1 MTKILV
7 IDDELEICKQ
17 ISLILSKQGYDVTYA
32 NSFKEFNELQQRNFD
47 YDVVLV
53 DLWLKNS
60 NKQGIDIIEFLNNKY
75 DNLVIISFSGHAN
88 IDNAIESVKVG
99 ANDFIEKPFET
110 KKLIHI
116 IQKNLLEL
124 QQRVTINNYRNKIS
138 FHSKIDTIGSG
149 QYIKDL
155 FKTIYKIRNNSS
167 ILIIGP
173 NGIGKNFLA
182 NTIHMNLSSNNPD
195 TFINLNENLMNE
207 TDLLKLSSLHNYFTI
222 YINDYENFNQIE
234 LLSYLNLV
242 KSKKINATIIFDSKR
257 IDSKDPFIN
266 NIDNKII
273 LKPLTA
279 RKDEIFDLFK
289 HYLNIFA
296 LKKFEKKIQIEDD
309 VEKLLTG
316 HTWPGNIFEIMN
328 LAENV
333 IGLLGDNNK
342 LVSTVLIDN
351 LIKNSTDNADLYDLN
366 FKEAKD
372 KFEKE
377 YLIQKLKINNF
388 NMTLTA
394 KMLKLD
400 RVSLYRKVKSL
411 KIEIEQ

>member
-17 ISLILSKQGYDVTYA
+17 ISLILSKQGYEVTYA
-32 NSFKEFNELQQRNFD
+32 NSYKEFVDLELRNFN

-60 NKQGIDIIEFLNNKY
+60 TKQGIDIIQFLKNKY
-75 DNLVIISFSGHAN
+75 ENLVIVSFSGHAN
-88 IDNAIESVKVG
+88 IDNAIESVKAG

-124 QQRVTINNYRNKIS
+124 KQRVTINNYRNKIS
-138 FHSKIDTIGSG
+138 FHSKIDTIGYG
-149 QYIKDL
+149 HYIDNI
-155 FKTIYKIRNNSS
+155 FKVLNKIKNNCS

-173 NGIGKNFLA
+173 NGIGKSFLA
-182 NTIHMNLSSNNPD
+182 NTIHMKLSSNNPD
-195 TFINLNENLMNE
+195 TFINLNENLMNDS
-207 TDLLKLSSLHNYFTI
+207 DLLKLSSLHNYFTI
-222 YINDYENFNQIE
+222 YLNDYENFNQVE
-234 LLSYLNLV
+234 LLNYLNLV
-242 KSKKINATIIFDSKR
+242 KSKKINATIIFDSKK
-257 IDSKDPFIN
+257 IDLKDPLVN
-266 NIDNKII
+266 NIDHKFI
-273 LKPLTA
+273 LNPLTT
-279 RKDEIFDLFK
+279 RKDEIFPLFK

-296 LKKFEKKIQIEDD
+296 FKRFENKIEIDNEVQ
-309 VEKLLTG
+309 KLLLN

-328 LAENV
+328 LAEN
-333 IGLLGDNNK
+333 ITGLLTESS
-342 LVSTVLIDN
+342 LFVSKN
-351 LIKNSTDNADLYDLN
+351 LIEDLMNNSIDSTDLYDLN
-366 FKEAKD
+366 YKEAKD
-372 KFEKE
+372 KFEKD
-377 YLIQKLKINNF
+377 YLLQKLKINNF

-411 KIEIEQ
+411 NIKID

>member
-17 ISLILSKQGYDVTYA
+17 ISLILSKQGYEVTYA
-32 NSFKEFNELQQRNFD
+32 NSYKEFVDLELRNFN

-60 NKQGIDIIEFLNNKY
+60 TKQGIDIIQFLKNKY
-75 DNLVIISFSGHAN
+75 ENLVIVSFSGHAN
-88 IDNAIESVKVG
+88 IDNAIESVKAG

-124 QQRVTINNYRNKIS
+124 KQRVTINNYRNKIS
-138 FHSKIDTIGSG
+138 FHSKIDTIGYG
-149 QYIKDL
+149 HYIDNI
-155 FKTIYKIRNNSS
+155 FKVLNKIKNNCS

-173 NGIGKNFLA
+173 NGIGKSFLA
-182 NTIHMNLSSNNPD
+182 NTIHMKLSSNNPD
-195 TFINLNENLMNE
+195 TFINLNENLMNDS
-207 TDLLKLSSLHNYFTI
+207 DLLKLSSLHNYFTI
-222 YINDYENFNQIE
+222 YLNDYENFNQME
-234 LLSYLNLV
+234 LLNYLNLV
-242 KSKKINATIIFDSKR
+242 KSKKINATIIFDSKK
-257 IDSKDPFIN
+257 IDLKDPLVN
-266 NIDNKII
+266 NIDQKFI
-273 LKPLTA
+273 LNPLTT
-279 RKDEIFDLFK
+279 RKDEIFPLFK

-296 LKKFEKKIQIEDD
+296 FKRFENKIEIDNEVQ
-309 VEKLLTG
+309 KLLLN

-328 LAENV
+328 LAEN
-333 IGLLGDNNK
+333 ITGLLTESS
-342 LVSTVLIDN
+342 LFVSKN
-351 LIKNSTDNADLYDLN
+351 LIEDLMNNSIDSTDLYDLN
-366 FKEAKD
+366 YKEAKD
-372 KFEKE
+372 KFEKD
-377 YLIQKLKINNF
+377 YLLQKLKINNF

-411 KIEIEQ
+411 NIKID

>member
-32 NSFKEFNELQQRNFD
+32 NSFREFSDLEYRNFN

-60 NKQGIDIIEFLNNKY
+60 TKQGIDIIDFLKNKY

-88 IDNAIESVKVG
+88 IDNAIESVKAG

-124 QQRVTINNYRNKIS
+124 KQRVTINNYRNKIS
-138 FHSKIDTIGSG
+138 FHSKIDIIGSG
-149 QYIKDL
+149 QYIENI
-155 FKTIYKIRNNSS
+155 FKSITKIKNNSS

-207 TDLLKLSSLHNYFTI
+207 SDLLKLSSLHNYFTI
-222 YINDYENFNQIE
+222 YLNDYENFNQLE
-234 LLSYLNLV
+234 LLNYLNLV
-242 KSKKINATIIFDSKR
+242 KSKKINASIIFDSKK
-257 IDSKDPFIN
+257 IDNKDPFVN
-266 NIDNKII
+266 NIDQKVMLN
-273 LKPLTA
+273 PLTT
-279 RKDEIFDLFK
+279 RKDEIFLLFK

-296 LKKFEKKIQIEDD
+296 LKKFDNRIEIDNE
-309 VEKLLTG
+309 VQKLLLS

-328 LAENV
+328 LSENV
-333 IGLLGDNNK
+333 IGLLNDSNLIVTRDLLENIMK
-342 LVSTVLIDN
+342 NSIDN
-351 LIKNSTDNADLYDLN
+351 VDLYDLN

-372 KFEKE
+372 KFEKD
-377 YLIQKLKINNF
+377 YLLQKLKINNF

-411 KIEIEQ
+411 NIKID

>member
-17 ISLILSKQGYDVTYA
+17 ISLILSKHGYKVTYA
-32 NSFKEFNELQQRNFD
+32 NSFKEFTELQQLTFD

-60 NKQGIDIIEFLNNKY
+60 TKQGIDIIEYLNNKY

-88 IDNAIESVKVG
+88 IDNAIESVKAG

-110 KKLIHI
+110 KKLLHI

-138 FHSKIDTIGSG
+138 FHSKIDTVGSG
-149 QYIKDL
+149 KYIDDI
-155 FKTIYKIRNNSS
+155 FKTLLKFQNNSS
-167 ILIIGP
+167 ILIVGP

-207 TDLLKLSSLHNYFTI
+207 GDLLKLSSLHNYFTI
-222 YINDYENFNQIE
+222 YLNDYENFNKIE
-234 LLSYLNLV
+234 LLNYLNLV
-242 KSKKINATIIFDSKR
+242 KSRKINASIIFDSKK
-257 IDSKDPFIN
+257 IDKNDPFIN
-266 NIDNKII
+266 NIEHKII

-279 RKDEIFDLFK
+279 RKEEILDIFK

-296 LKKFEKKIQIEDD
+296 LKKFGNKIQINGD
-309 VEKLLTG
+309 VEKLLTN
-316 HTWPGNIFEIMN
+316 HSWPGNIFEIMN
-328 LAENV
+328 LSENV
-333 IGLLGDNNK
+333 TALLNDN
-342 LVSTVLIDN
+342 SLIVTKDLIEN

-366 FKEAKD
+366 FKEAKH

-377 YLIQKLKINNF
+377 YLLQKLKINNF

-411 KIEIEQ
+411 KIEID

>member
-17 ISLILSKQGYDVTYA
+17 ISLILSKQGYEVTYA
-32 NSFKEFNELQQRNFD
+32 NSHKEFLEIEQRNFS

-60 NKQGIDIIEFLNNKY
+60 TKQGIDIIEYLKLKY
-75 DNLVIISFSGHAN
+75 ENLVIVSFSGHAN
-88 IDNAIESVKVG
+88 IDNAIESVKAG
-99 ANDFIEKPFET
+99 SNDFIEKPFET

-124 QQRVTINNYRNKIS
+124 KQRVTINNYRNKIS
-138 FHSKIDTIGSG
+138 FHSKIDTIGYG
-149 QYIKDL
+149 QYIDNVLKNL
-155 FKTIYKIRNNSS
+155 TKIKNNSS

-222 YINDYENFNQIE
+222 YLNDYENFNQIE
-234 LLSYLNLV
+234 LLNYLNLV
-242 KSKKINATIIFDSKR
+242 KIRKINASIIFDSKK
-257 IDSKDPFIN
+257 IDMKDPFVN
-266 NIDNKII
+266 NIDYKFL

-279 RKDEIFDLFK
+279 RKDEVFPLFK

-296 LKKFEKKIQIEDD
+296 LKKFEKQIDIDNE
-309 VEKLLTG
+309 VQNLLLN
-316 HTWPGNIFEIMN
+316 HSWPGNIFEIMN
-328 LAENV
+328 LSENV
-333 IGLLGDNNK
+333 TGLLNDNS
-342 LVSTVLIDN
+342 LVVTRDLIHS
-351 LIKNSTDNADLYDLN
+351 LMKNSTDNADLYDLN
-366 FKEAKD
+366 FKEARE

-377 YLIQKLKINNF
+377 YLIQKLKLNNF

-411 KIEIEQ
+411 NIKID

>member
-17 ISLILSKQGYDVTYA
+17 ISLILSKQGYEVTYA
-32 NSFKEFNELQQRNFD
+32 NSYKEFVDLELRNFN

-60 NKQGIDIIEFLNNKY
+60 TKQGIDIIQFLKNKY
-75 DNLVIISFSGHAN
+75 ENLVIVSFSGHAN
-88 IDNAIESVKVG
+88 IDNAIESVKAG

-124 QQRVTINNYRNKIS
+124 KQRVTINNYRNKIS
-138 FHSKIDTIGSG
+138 FHSKIDTIGYG
-149 QYIKDL
+149 HYIDNI
-155 FKTIYKIRNNSS
+155 FKVLNKIKNNCS

-173 NGIGKNFLA
+173 NGIGKSFLA
-182 NTIHMNLSSNNPD
+182 NTIHMKLSSNNPD
-195 TFINLNENLMNE
+195 TFINLNENLMNDS
-207 TDLLKLSSLHNYFTI
+207 DLLKLSSLHNYFTI
-222 YINDYENFNQIE
+222 YLNDYENFNQVE
-234 LLSYLNLV
+234 LLNYLNLV
-242 KSKKINATIIFDSKR
+242 KSKKINATIIFDSKK
-257 IDSKDPFIN
+257 IDLKDPLVN
-266 NIDNKII
+266 NIDQKFI
-273 LKPLTA
+273 LNPLTT
-279 RKDEIFDLFK
+279 RKDEIFPLFK

-296 LKKFEKKIQIEDD
+296 FKRFENKIEIDNEVQ
-309 VEKLLTG
+309 KLLLN

-328 LAENV
+328 LAEN
-333 IGLLGDNNK
+333 ITGLLTESS
-342 LVSTVLIDN
+342 LFVSKN
-351 LIKNSTDNADLYDLN
+351 LIEDLMNNSIDSTDLYDLN
-366 FKEAKD
+366 YKEAKD
-372 KFEKE
+372 KFEKD
-377 YLIQKLKINNF
+377 YLLQKLKINNF

-411 KIEIEQ
+411 NIKID

>member
-60 NKQGIDIIEFLNNKY
+60 NKQGIDIIEFLKNNY

-138 FHSKIDTIGSG
+138 FHSKIDIVGSG

-279 RKDEIFDLFK
+279 RKEEIFDLFK

-333 IGLLGDNNK
+333 IGLLSDNNK
-342 LVSTVLIDN
+342 LVSKDLIDN
-351 LIKNSTDNADLYDLN
+351 LIKNSTDNADLYNLN